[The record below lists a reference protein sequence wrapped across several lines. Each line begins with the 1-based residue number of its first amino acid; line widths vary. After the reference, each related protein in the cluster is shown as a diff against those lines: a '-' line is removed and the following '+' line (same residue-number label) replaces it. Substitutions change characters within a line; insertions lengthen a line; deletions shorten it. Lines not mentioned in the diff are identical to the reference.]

1 MSQSGGCAAALLD
14 YFFFGPL
21 FVADLPVCGLWL
33 PAFAGVVALPLRF
46 PSLPRLFVE
55 AMGGRSPPQRAVQ
68 TLRRSFARP
77 RCNCSILRAESRHP
91 PIGKKESVMKNLV
104 TRTVLC
110 FLLVAAAPLY
120 AQTPQTPPEPSPQP
134 PAADQPTPP
143 KVEEEMVVTARKREE
158 NVQDVP
164 MSVAAPTEQELRDLG
179 AETIEDVSANV
190 AGFTVQNLGPGQS
203 QVAMR
208 GVSAG
213 QIVRDQP
220 GVKEQVGVYLD
231 ESVISLSL
239 FTPDIDLFDLSR
251 IEVLR
256 GPQGTLFG
264 SGSLSGTVR
273 YISNQPRLNTSSTVA
288 DFTLS
293 SIADGGIG
301 GSAKAAVNVPV
312 GTTSAFRIAAYYT
325 QYGGFIDAVQPDLSV
340 SDDANGGHRA
350 GARAAFL
357 FQPNDR
363 LSVTPRLLYQQIEMD
378 GWNRIDAYN
387 ILANP
392 FTTSRPKVTLG
403 GRRQFTQLDE
413 EYSDEFLLG
422 DLNVSYDIGD
432 LTLTSV
438 TSYTD
443 RDILVVRDAT
453 ALTASITGGSFGAPQ
468 SVYTIDAPLFD
479 TTQAAGFTQE
489 LRLGGERGPL
499 QWLSG
504 VFYGDSTRDYRQNL
518 PVIGFETGCSA
529 PGSCGPLSGIHTAGT
544 KLALRDELYK
554 SDLHYDYQ
562 QLAVFGEATW
572 AISDRFDL
580 TGGLRWY
587 DFSEDRKQVFD
598 GIFSDPNDS
607 VGSVGADGFAPR
619 LIASFKLSE
628 ATRLNGQ
635 ISKGFRLGGINDPL
649 NLPLCTPQDLVIYGG
664 RPSWEDETLWNYEVG
679 MKHAFGSRGTLN
691 AAAYYMDIENL
702 QATVTAGSCSSR
714 IIVNVPKARTTG
726 VEAELELT
734 PTERFDFAVS
744 GSFNNSELRSSFRS
758 ASGDIVGGIEE
769 GNRLP
774 SVPEF
779 QMAAAATY
787 RRPVGANVGY
797 LAGVYQHVGSRFTQ
811 IGDQAAGFGSV
822 SLNSFGNPGIGGPF
836 TQSTFTFDPELPA
849 YDLVNLRVGLLY
861 GQWDTALFVN
871 NLTDET
877 ALLSLDQERGT
888 RARVGYLTNQPRTIG
903 ISTRVT
909 F

>member
-1 MSQSGGCAAALLD
+1 M
-14 YFFFGPL
+14 
-21 FVADLPVCGLWL
+21 
-33 PAFAGVVALPLRF
+33 
-46 PSLPRLFVE
+46 
-55 AMGGRSPPQRAVQ
+55 
-68 TLRRSFARP
+68 
-77 RCNCSILRAESRHP
+77 
-91 PIGKKESVMKNLV
+91 KKLV
-104 TRTVLC
+104 TGILVLV
-110 FLLVAAAPLY
+110 LSAPLC
-120 AQTPQTPPEPSPQP
+120 AQTPDPPQQPQQP
-134 PAADQPTPP
+134 PAVDPPTPP

-239 FTPDIDLFDLSR
+239 FTPDLDLFDLSR
-251 IEVLR
+251 VEVLR

-288 DFTLS
+288 DLTLS
-293 SIADGGIG
+293 SIGDGGIG
-301 GSAKAAVNVPV
+301 GSAKAAVNVPM
-312 GTTSAFRIAAYYT
+312 GSTAAFRIAAYYT

-340 SDDANGGHRA
+340 NDDVNGGSRA
-350 GARAAFL
+350 GARAAVL
-357 FQPNDR
+357 FQPGDR
-363 LSVTPRLLYQQIEMD
+363 LSITPRLLYQQIEMD

-392 FTTSRPKVTLG
+392 YTTSRPAVDL
-403 GRRQFTQLDE
+403 GRRGQFTQLDE
-413 EYSDEFLLG
+413 EFSDEFLLA
-422 DLNVSYDIGD
+422 DVNVSYDIGD

-468 SVYTIDAPLFD
+468 NVYTIDAPLYD
-479 TTQAAGFTQE
+479 ATQAAGFAQE
-489 LRLGGERGPL
+489 LRLGGARGPL
-499 QWLSG
+499 QWVTG
-504 VFYGDSTRDYRQNL
+504 AFYSDSTRDYQQNL
-518 PVIGFETGCSA
+518 PVIGFQSGCAA
-529 PGSCGPLSGIHTAGT
+529 PGSCGPLSGINTVGT

-554 SDLHYDYQ
+554 SDLHYDYN
-562 QLAVFGEATW
+562 QLALFGEATW
-572 AISDRFDL
+572 TISDRFDV

-587 DFSEDRKQVFD
+587 NFEEDREQVFD

-607 VGSVGADGFAPR
+607 VGSVSADGFAPR
-619 LIASFKLSE
+619 VMASFALTD

-649 NLPLCTPQDLVIYGG
+649 NVPLCTAQDLVLYGG
-664 RPSWEDETLWNYEVG
+664 RPTWEDETLWNYEVG
-679 MKHAFGSRGTLN
+679 VKHTIGTRGSFN
-691 AAAYYMDIENL
+691 AAAYYADIENL

-714 IIVNVPKARTTG
+714 LIINVPKARTTG
-726 VEAELELT
+726 VEAELELA
-734 PTERFDFAVS
+734 PTDAFDFAVS

-758 ASGDIVGGIEE
+758 SSGAIVAGIEE

-787 RRPVGANVGY
+787 RRPVGAHVGY
-797 LAGVYQHVGSRFTQ
+797 LTGVYQHVGSRYTQ
-811 IGDQAAGFGSV
+811 IGDQAAGFGTV
-822 SLNSFGNPGIGGPF
+822 DLNSFGTTGIGGPF

-849 YDLVNLRVGLLY
+849 YDLVNVRLGLLH
-861 GQWDTALFVN
+861 GQFDTALFIN

-877 ALLSLDQERGT
+877 AYLALDQERGT